1 MSLATR
7 IASPEPG
14 WTDKQMVA
22 QDTVRRTTDNGPE
35 ALAEAYDR
43 HHCEIFGLAM
53 RVVQDQGDAEAV
65 TQAVFSQAW
74 NEARAHLTAHDA
86 LALWLLG
93 ITRSLAIDSLRS
105 RRTKPVPRE
114 QAVVELPDPTAG
126 LDRTPLTRES
136 ASHLRDAL
144 NALPQSQ
151 RVAIELAYFEGLTQ
165 TQISERIDEP
175 RSIVKNRVLTGL
187 LTLRK
192 TLTP

>member
-1 MSLATR
+1 MSLGTR

-14 WTDKQMVA
+14 WTDKRMVA
-22 QDTVRRTTDNGPE
+22 QNTVGRTADDGPE

-43 HHCEIFGLAM
+43 HHCEIFSLAM
-53 RVVQDQGDAEAV
+53 RVVQDQGDAESV

-74 NEARAHLTAHDA
+74 NEARTHLAKHDA

-93 ITRSLAIDSLRS
+93 ITRSLAIDCLRS
-105 RRTKPVPRE
+105 RRTRQVPKE
-114 QAVVELPDPTAG
+114 QAVVELPDPAAG

-165 TQISERIDEP
+165 TQIAERIDEP